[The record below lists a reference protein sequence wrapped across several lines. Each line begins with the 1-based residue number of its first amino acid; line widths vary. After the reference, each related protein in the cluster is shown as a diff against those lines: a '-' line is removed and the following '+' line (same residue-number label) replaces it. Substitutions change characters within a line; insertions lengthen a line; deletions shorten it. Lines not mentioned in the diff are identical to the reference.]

1 MSPRFNLD
9 YENCENYRQLTACYN
24 LPMQSQRVFFIRAF
38 WPGGGLENV
47 VTSVINLM
55 KNDMGLDPV
64 LVLGEEPKAQVPDC
78 QVIILGMDKITDLP
92 LKGHP
97 INIIRYLYRRVRY
110 VQELKRQLK
119 PKKGDIIVTLDPEMA
134 GILKG
139 LFSNV
144 PVATWIHGSLSAFWS
159 KSGLWPFVMTGFKRC
174 DAIIVL
180 SERMLEEVTRLYPEA
195 TGKTFVI
202 HNPIDLKA
210 IPGVYNASNPR
221 CVYVG
226 RIKNSEKRL
235 DRLLKAF
242 EHFSRQHRGW
252 RLTLVGDGED
262 RAFIQS
268 VVEQLGLDECVD
280 ISGWKSDP
288 WRYISDTGG
297 ASFLALTSDHEG
309 FSMALCEAAA
319 NGLPVVAL
327 DCPVGPSAIVL
338 DGVNG
343 VLVPFG
349 TTEDETVQRLVDAFS
364 AIACGRLVFDEVTVR
379 NSINRYMP
387 DVVKKEWEE
396 FLRSME

>member
-1 MSPRFNLD
+1 MAFK
-9 YENCENYRQLTACYN
+9 
-24 LPMQSQRVFFIRAF
+24 RVFFIRSF

-47 VTSVINLM
+47 VSSVIRIM
-55 KNDMGLDPV
+55 KEEMALDPV
-64 LVLGEEPKAQVPDC
+64 LVLAEEPVAKVPNC
-78 QVIILGMDKITDLP
+78 QVVVLGTGKVTDFQI
-92 LKGHP
+92 KGHP
-97 INIIRYLYRRVRY
+97 INLMKYIYKRIVY
-110 VQELKRQLK
+110 VARLKCVLELNH
-119 PKKGDIIVTLDPEMA
+119 GDVVVALDPEMSWVF
-134 GILKG
+134 KY
-139 LFSNV
+139 LFKNV
-144 PVATWIHGSLSAFWS
+144 PVVPWIHGSLKAFWS
-159 KSGLWPFVMTGFKRC
+159 KSGLWPLIRLGFKKS

-180 SERMLEEVTRLYPEA
+180 SEPMLQEVSELCPEA
-195 TGKTFVI
+195 RQKTFIV
-202 HNPIDLKA
+202 HNPITVKP
-210 IPGVYNASNPR
+210 IPGVYNPFNHR

-226 RIKNSEKRL
+226 RLRNSEKRL

-242 EHFSRQHRGW
+242 KLFNVEHGDW

-262 RAFIQS
+262 RQFLESLI
-268 VVEQLGLDECVD
+268 EQLGLGEQVD
-280 ISGWKSDP
+280 ISGWKSDA
-288 WRYISDTGG
+288 WQYISDTGG
-297 ASFLALTSDHEG
+297 ASFLTLTSDHEG
-309 FSMALCEAAA
+309 FPMALCEAVA